1 MKFLESDLLPEDVD
15 SKGAWEIVKKRID
28 NVFGA
33 DLLDWGSVG
42 QTSGATTKS
51 EQYCFA
57 TLMEC
62 KGCTVGEKMNLPLV
76 AILTLYVSAVHHQKQ
91 DLYSTLVEK
100 LSSPVQETL
109 EKLFQCLLEN
119 QTTMTSG
126 KLNSFLAS
134 ITSSKTGK

>member
-33 DLLDWGSVG
+33 DLLDWSSVG
-42 QTSGATTKS
+42 QSSGPTKS

-76 AILTLYVSAVHHQKQ
+76 AIFTLYISAGKQ
-91 DLYSTLVEK
+91 VYFNRKV
-100 LSSPVQETL
+100 
-109 EKLFQCLLEN
+109 
-119 QTTMTSG
+119 
-126 KLNSFLAS
+126 
-134 ITSSKTGK
+134 

>member
-1 MKFLESDLLPEDVD
+1 MESDLPEVD
-15 SKGAWEIVKKRID
+15 SKAAWEIVKKRID

-42 QTSGATTKS
+42 QNSGSTKS

-62 KGCTVGEKMNLPLV
+62 KGCTVGEKINLPLV

-91 DLYSTLVEK
+91 DMYSTLVEK

-119 QTTMTSG
+119 ETTMTNG

-134 ITSSKTGK
+134 ITSSKNSTGK

>member
-42 QTSGATTKS
+42 QSSGPTKS

-57 TLMEC
+57 TFAYDF
-62 KGCTVGEKMNLPLV
+62 KGIHAVQF
-76 AILTLYVSAVHHQKQ
+76 IL
-91 DLYSTLVEK
+91 
-100 LSSPVQETL
+100 
-109 EKLFQCLLEN
+109 
-119 QTTMTSG
+119 
-126 KLNSFLAS
+126 
-134 ITSSKTGK
+134 